1 VHGCSQAEYSL
12 LTAESGPLF
21 RTYKSATQPKPNRI
35 PKAGYT
41 ITNLNSQRNVRA
53 TNTKPPTPNPKP
65 ISLTFAARMRELSLV
80 IPVMNEEDNIKP
92 LLEAVRDALQDFD
105 YEVILVDDGSTDATR
120 RRIVEYG
127 DDRTVLVELRK
138 NYGQSTAMTAGI
150 DHANGKYVA
159 LLDGDLQNDPTDI
172 PFMVDLLKREDWDV
186 VAGNRKNRKDGMVL
200 RKIPSKIA
208 NAMIRR
214 MTGVYI
220 KDYGC
225 TLKIFKKE
233 IAEDLGLYGELHRFI
248 PVLAKLQGARITQVD
263 VKHHPRKFGKSKYGI
278 GRTFRVLSDLVL
290 MVFFRRYMQKPMHL
304 FGTLGFI
311 SLGLGILINAY
322 LLFLK
327 ILGHDIWGKPILILG
342 LIFLLGGI
350 QLITIG
356 ILAEIAV
363 RTYYESQSKK
373 TYQVRKV
380 YQKEKVQETLEITV

>member
-1 VHGCSQAEYSL
+1 
-12 LTAESGPLF
+12 
-21 RTYKSATQPKPNRI
+21 
-35 PKAGYT
+35 
-41 ITNLNSQRNVRA
+41 
-53 TNTKPPTPNPKP
+53 
-65 ISLTFAARMRELSLV
+65 MRELSLV

-92 LLEAVRDALQDFD
+92 LLEAIRSALHDFD
-105 YEVILVDDGSTDATR
+105 YEVILVDDGSSDQTR
-120 RRIVEYG
+120 RRIVEYA
-127 DDRTVLVELRK
+127 DDRTKLVELRK

-150 DHANGKYVA
+150 DHANGTYVA

-172 PFMVDLLKREDWDV
+172 PFMLELLKREDWDV

-200 RKIPSKIA
+200 RKVPSKIA
-208 NAMIRR
+208 NALIRR

-225 TLKIFKKE
+225 TLKIFRKE

-263 VKHHPRKFGKSKYGI
+263 VKHHARRFGKSKYGI

-290 MVFFRRYMQKPMHL
+290 MVFFRKYLQKPMHL
-304 FGTLGFI
+304 FGTIGFI
-311 SLGLGILINAY
+311 SFGLGLLINLY
-322 LLFLK
+322 LLVLK
-327 ILGHDIWGKPILILG
+327 ILGHDIWGKPLLILG

-363 RTYYESQSKK
+363 RTYFESQNKK

-380 YQKEKVQETLEITV
+380 YHKEKVRETLEITV

>member
-1 VHGCSQAEYSL
+1 
-12 LTAESGPLF
+12 
-21 RTYKSATQPKPNRI
+21 
-35 PKAGYT
+35 
-41 ITNLNSQRNVRA
+41 
-53 TNTKPPTPNPKP
+53 
-65 ISLTFAARMRELSLV
+65 MRELSLV
-80 IPVMNEEDNIKP
+80 IPVMNEEDNIQP
-92 LLEAVRDALQDFD
+92 LLEAVHDALKDFD

-120 RRIVEYG
+120 KRIVEHA
-127 DDRTVLVELRK
+127 DDRTKLVELRK

-159 LLDGDLQNDPTDI
+159 LLDGDLQNDPSDI

-233 IAEDLGLYGELHRFI
+233 IADDLGLYGELHRFI

-290 MVFFRRYMQKPMHL
+290 MVFFRKYMQKPMHL

-311 SLGLGILINAY
+311 SFGLGLLINAY
-322 LLFLK
+322 LLVLK

-380 YQKEKVQETLEITV
+380 HQKEKVSETLEITV

>member
-1 VHGCSQAEYSL
+1 M
-12 LTAESGPLF
+12 
-21 RTYKSATQPKPNRI
+21 K
-35 PKAGYT
+35 
-41 ITNLNSQRNVRA
+41 
-53 TNTKPPTPNPKP
+53 
-65 ISLTFAARMRELSLV
+65 ELSLV
-80 IPVMNEEDNIKP
+80 IPVMNEEDNVKP
-92 LLEAVRDALQDFD
+92 MLEAVHAALQGFD

-120 RRIVEYG
+120 KRITEYA
-127 DDRTVLVELRK
+127 DDHTVLVELRK

-150 DHANGKYVA
+150 DHAKGRYVA

-172 PFMVDLLKREDWDV
+172 PFMLDLLKREDWDV
-186 VAGNRKNRKDGMVL
+186 VAGNRKNRKDGTLL
-200 RKIPSKIA
+200 RKFPSKMA
-208 NAMIRR
+208 NALIRR

-233 IAEDLGLYGELHRFI
+233 IADDLGLYGELHRFI

-322 LLFLK
+322 LLVLK
-327 ILGHDIWGKPILILG
+327 ILGHDIWGKPMLILG

-380 YQKEKVQETLEITV
+380 FKKERAPETLEITV